1 MIEVIIDGANV
12 ASINGTSKRLAKRIE
27 TALGHLDPIVDC
39 VKAVLPSYW
48 MQKKEKKV
56 IDPDILEKI
65 VREEKII
72 TVNRN
77 DDYFMIK
84 YCVKKN
90 AYLLT
95 NDKLRNHRE
104 KKWWTPKYDEWVKTH
119 LLDYEVINDI
129 LLLSEKSERILN
141 QASLFLQNSDPR
153 LELEAE

>member
-1 MIEVIIDGANV
+1 MIIGGANV
-12 ASINGTSKRLAKRIE
+12 AFINGTGKRLVKRIE
-27 TALGHLDPIVDC
+27 NALGHLDPIVDC

-48 MQKKEKKV
+48 LQKKEKMV
-56 IDPDILEKI
+56 FDPDILEKI

-72 TVNRN
+72 LVNGN

-95 NDKLRNHRE
+95 NDKLRNHRGKE
-104 KKWWTPKYDEWVKTH
+104 WWTSKHDEWAKTH
-119 LLDYEVINDI
+119 LLDYEMINDT

-141 QASLFLQNSDPR
+141 QASLSLQNSDPR